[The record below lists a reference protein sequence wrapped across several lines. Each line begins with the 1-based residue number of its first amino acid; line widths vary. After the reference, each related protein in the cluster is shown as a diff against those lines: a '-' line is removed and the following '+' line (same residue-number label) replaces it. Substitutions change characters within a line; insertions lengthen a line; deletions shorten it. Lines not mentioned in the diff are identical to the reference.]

1 MPVKLKKREYTHY
14 LYITHTAV
22 ICQTDFFDFLELT
35 KYSMVMT
42 VNDICIILTHP
53 DESRNIGSVCRAMA
67 NMGITDLRIV
77 GKRSDYKDRQVR
89 ILAIHA
95 AYIWDNARFFDTITE
110 AAADCTVAA
119 GTTRRRGKKRKEWLV
134 TPEEFASQVAQQ
146 HSGMKIAL
154 VFGNERTGL
163 TDEELSECTIGIN
176 IPSCPDFPSLNLS
189 HAVQVMCYVMY
200 RTLETADVTGYTP
213 ITLGR
218 LDKTV
223 TTITDD
229 LQKIG
234 FFKVT
239 GREEMEQFWQS
250 VLSRAILSEGEA
262 AYIEKIFNK
271 AAGLA
276 SKATKSDMSET
287 QPVTDMPEPQA
298 EKLNANTDSG
308 E

>member
-1 MPVKLKKREYTHY
+1 MK
-14 LYITHTAV
+14 I
-22 ICQTDFFDFLELT
+22 
-35 KYSMVMT
+35 
-42 VNDICIILTHP
+42 NDICIILTHP

-77 GKRSDYKDRQVR
+77 GKRKDYKDRQVR
-89 ILAIHA
+89 ILAVHA
-95 AYIWDNARFFDTITE
+95 ADIWDNARFFDSITE
-110 AAADCTVAA
+110 AASDCTIAA

-134 TPEEFASQVAQQ
+134 TPEEFASQAVRHPEGTKTA
-146 HSGMKIAL
+146 I

-163 TDEELSECTIGIN
+163 TDEELTECTIGIN

-200 RTLETADVTGYTP
+200 RALETPGTAGYTP
-213 ITLGR
+213 VTLER
-218 LDKTV
+218 LDATV
-223 TTITDD
+223 TTIADD

-239 GREEMEQFWQS
+239 GRDEMQQFWQS
-250 VLSRAILSEGEA
+250 VLSRAVLSEGEA
-262 AYIEKIFNK
+262 AYIEKVFNK

-276 SKATKSDMSET
+276 SKTAAMEKSAD
-287 QPVTDMPEPQA
+287 VTD
-298 EKLNANTDSG
+298 DSR